1 MIYINHSGGY
11 SVYKGLIRSNQS
23 TIGIIQRLSDVVLL
37 LGTLWLSVWLSGYL
51 WGDNYEVA
59 ALGGVLGYY
68 FLAELNGLYSSWRT
82 SSFYSE
88 LNSVLE
94 IWFWVVVGFLLIA
107 FVGKISISYSRQAML
122 TWFILAPISIGLWRG
137 LIRALL
143 RELRHFGFNIRRV
156 AIVGANDLGR
166 QLAKNLATQSWMGME
181 IVGFY
186 DDEVKRDTQ
195 FDSISVAGNLEALI
209 EDGKQGKIDCIY
221 ITLPMHAEDE
231 IKKLL
236 TDLGDA
242 AVAVYLIPDLF
253 VFELLHSRWQSI
265 GGLPAISIYGTPLH
279 GVGGMLKRVEDVILS
294 LLIFVVIAIPMLMIA
309 VGVKLTSPGPA
320 LFKQRRYGLGGES
333 IWVWKFRTMT
343 VCEEDTSFKQAQ
355 RNDGR
360 ITRFG
365 AFLRRTS
372 LDELPQFINVLQG
385 QMSIVGPRPHPI
397 LLNEQFRLR
406 IPKYMLRHLVKPGI
420 TGWAQINGFRGETD
434 TLEKMEKRIE
444 HDLFYIENWS
454 LWLDIKIIIIT
465 IVKGFVDNNAY

>member
-1 MIYINHSGGY
+1 
-11 SVYKGLIRSNQS
+11 
-23 TIGIIQRLSDVVLL
+23 
-37 LGTLWLSVWLSGYL
+37 
-51 WGDNYEVA
+51 
-59 ALGGVLGYY
+59 
-68 FLAELNGLYSSWRT
+68 
-82 SSFYSE
+82 
-88 LNSVLE
+88 
-94 IWFWVVVGFLLIA
+94 
-107 FVGKISISYSRQAML
+107 
-122 TWFILAPISIGLWRG
+122 
-137 LIRALL
+137 
-143 RELRHFGFNIRRV
+143 
-156 AIVGANDLGR
+156 
-166 QLAKNLATQSWMGME
+166 
-181 IVGFY
+181 
-186 DDEVKRDTQ
+186 
-195 FDSISVAGNLEALI
+195 
-209 EDGKQGKIDCIY
+209 
-221 ITLPMHAEDE
+221 MHAEDE